1 VNAIQDETTVGEV
14 ARELPTISVALE
26 NRKANHQTTMVEIEG
41 TVSEKP
47 ISILIDPEES
57 LSYISPIIVEKNK
70 LAVKKFDKPWLVQL
84 ATGTKR
90 KLMYYVENCK
100 VFMNDLETQV
110 KLNVLP
116 LGSYDILIGMDW
128 LEEHRVLLDYFGKSF
143 TCLNDQGET
152 VTVKGIPRKTFV
164 RQISALQMKRVAKK
178 GCKIFVVHVVDGEN
192 KSEK

>member
-1 VNAIQDETTVGEV
+1 
-14 ARELPTISVALE
+14 
-26 NRKANHQTTMVEIEG
+26 
-41 TVSEKP
+41 
-47 ISILIDPEES
+47 
-57 LSYISPIIVEKNK
+57 
-70 LAVKKFDKPWLVQL
+70 
-84 ATGTKR
+84 
-90 KLMYYVENCK
+90 MYYVENCK

-128 LEEHRVLLDYFGKSF
+128 LEEHRVLLDNFGKSF
-143 TCLNDQGET
+143 TCLNDQGEI